1 MADRPRAPES
11 PNHVEN
17 GETAFLEARALL
29 LSVAYRM
36 TGSRYDAEDLVQDA
50 WLRWR
55 ATPQAAVLDPRAY
68 LVTVVTRLAM
78 DHFRSARVQ
87 REHYV
92 GPWLPEPVLNA
103 EAWLGPLET
112 VEQREQ
118 LALAVVALYERL
130 TPLQRAVI
138 VLREAFAYPFDEIAR
153 VVGSSSAA
161 CRQAH
166 RRAKA
171 HLGSDLPILGGI
183 GDHQRLLSELLAAF
197 SSGDL
202 RGLERLLAA
211 EIVLVADGGGEVPA
225 ARRPIRGAQQVTQF
239 LSGLLRQAPAEVRVD
254 VADINGWPALVVE
267 IDGTV
272 THVLSIAGQAQIQH
286 IAIVRNPGKLVS
298 VLERTR
304 HNR

>member
-1 MADRPRAPES
+1 MADRPCAPDS
-11 PNHVEN
+11 PNH
-17 GETAFLEARALL
+17 GEDREAAFLELRPLL

-36 TGSRYDAEDLVQDA
+36 SGSRHDAEDLVQDA

-55 ATPQAAVLDPRAY
+55 AAPQATVLDPRAY

-78 DHFRSARVQ
+78 DHFRSARAQ
-87 REHYV
+87 REQYV

-103 EAWLGPLET
+103 ETWLGPLET

-171 HLGSDLPILGGI
+171 HLGSDLPAMGGM
-183 GDHQRLLSELLAAF
+183 GDHERLLRELLAAF

-202 RGLERLLAA
+202 RGLEQLLAA
-211 EIVLVADGGGEVPA
+211 EIVLVADGGGKVPA
-225 ARRPIRGAQQVTQF
+225 ARRPLLGPQAVTQF
-239 LSGLLRQAPAEVRVD
+239 LSGLLRQAPSGVRVE

-272 THVLSIAGQAQIQH
+272 SHVLGIAGQAQIQH
-286 IAIVRNPGKLVS
+286 IAIVRNPAKLAS
-298 VLERTR
+298 VARTR